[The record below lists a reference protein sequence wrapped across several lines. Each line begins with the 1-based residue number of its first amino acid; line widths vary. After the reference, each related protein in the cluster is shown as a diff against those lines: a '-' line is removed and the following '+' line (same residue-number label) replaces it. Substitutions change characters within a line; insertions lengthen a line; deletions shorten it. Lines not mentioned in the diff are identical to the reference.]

1 MAEPISH
8 LSCSTPNQPAC
19 AAAADEEESVDE
31 GGVATCCCLQPPTP
45 STPCTSHPCFPALQM
60 RFDPLSLAVIDTYEF
75 QRLRELKQLGLTSYV
90 YPSANHT
97 RLWVLLWKGEGGR
110 CRGQSSYWGT
120 SYVCPHQA
128 TQAYI
133 MLLRKGRGEGMGVQ
147 GERLQGCSK

>member
-19 AAAADEEESVDE
+19 AAAADEEERADE
-31 GGVATCCCLQPPTP
+31 GGAATCCCLQPPTP

-97 RLWVLLWKGEGGR
+97 RLWVLLSWVLLWKGEGSRGR
-110 CRGQSSYWGT
+110 ELKQLGLT
-120 SYVCPHQA
+120 SYVYPSANH
-128 TQAYI
+128 T
-133 MLLRKGRGEGMGVQ
+133 
-147 GERLQGCSK
+147 RL